1 MNAHPALLVPLAAS
15 GEGTLFSLPFW
26 AWQIVLAIAGIS
38 VLTFLARTIWEPTTR
53 SLRWWGL
60 GNIVVNASI
69 AVSGATVRV
78 TSSGLGCP
86 EWPRCTADSFV
97 PVGTDHATLNAA
109 IEFGN
114 RTLTFL
120 VLAVG
125 VIVFVASMRLRPR
138 RPDLR
143 LLAGIIPLGVL
154 GQGIVGGV
162 TVLTDLHPASV
173 AAHFL
178 LSSLV
183 VVLTLGY
190 YVRCRE
196 PRGQLQ
202 RTVTPITR
210 NIATVMVPLGFL
222 LLAAGTVVTGTGP
235 HGGDAEAPRWGF
247 DPLLA
252 TRVHSGLAWAVL
264 LGALAL
270 AFLVSRTEA
279 PREAR
284 SASWLLVGAVL
295 AQGALGYTQYA
306 LALPQGLVV
315 LHVLGS
321 ALVWI
326 AILRV
331 YFATARR
338 TAQSA
343 GGKYHPSQEHG
354 AGQGQRSRT

>member
-15 GEGTLFSLPFW
+15 GEGTFLSLPFW
-26 AWQIVLAIAGIS
+26 AWQIVLAVAGIG
-38 VLTFLARTIWEPTTR
+38 VLTLLSRTIWEPTTR

-60 GNIVVNASI
+60 GNIVVNAGI

-86 EWPRCTADSFV
+86 EWPRCTEDSFV

-143 LLAGIIPLGVL
+143 RLAGIIPLGVL
-154 GQGIVGGV
+154 GQGVLGGV
-162 TVLTDLHPASV
+162 TVLTGLHPASV

-183 VVLTLGY
+183 VVLTVAY

-196 PRGQLQ
+196 PRGRLQ
-202 RTVTPITR
+202 RTVPPVTR
-210 NIATVMVPLGFL
+210 SIATVMVPLGFL

-247 DPLLA
+247 DPLIA

-270 AFLVSRTEA
+270 VLLLSRTEA

-284 SASWLLVGAVL
+284 VASRLLAAAVL

-321 ALVWI
+321 ALVWV
-326 AILRV
+326 AVLRV

-338 TAQSA
+338 TERSS
-343 GGKYHPSQEHG
+343 GGGYRPPQEHG
-354 AGQGQRSRT
+354 SGHRLRS